1 MLDLLILIIIVAG
14 FITGLRRGFIVQVMH
29 LLGFFVALIV
39 AYIYYKPLAD
49 VFVYWVPY
57 PGFNESLTPVIGID
71 NIDVDATFYR
81 ALAFAVIFF
90 TVKIVW
96 QIIAS
101 IFNFITYLPVL
112 HSLNRLLGA
121 ILGFIEFY
129 VLLFIG
135 LYILALVPVASVQS
149 LMDKSIF
156 AGLIL
161 EHTPVMTSIFQHW
174 WYIYTNN

>member
-29 LLGFFVALIV
+29 LIGFFVALIV

-57 PGFNESLTPVIGID
+57 PGFSDSLKPVIGID

-90 TVKIVW
+90 TVKIIW
-96 QIIAS
+96 QILAS
-101 IFNFITYLPVL
+101 IFNFISFLPVL
-112 HSLNRLLGA
+112 HTLNRLLGA
-121 ILGFIEFY
+121 ILGVIEFY
-129 VLLFIG
+129 VLLFIA
-135 LYILALVPVASVQS
+135 LYIMALLPLESVQS
-149 LMDKSIF
+149 LLDRSIF

-161 EHTPVMTSIFQHW
+161 EHTPIMTSLFQHW
-174 WYIYTNN
+174 WYIYTK